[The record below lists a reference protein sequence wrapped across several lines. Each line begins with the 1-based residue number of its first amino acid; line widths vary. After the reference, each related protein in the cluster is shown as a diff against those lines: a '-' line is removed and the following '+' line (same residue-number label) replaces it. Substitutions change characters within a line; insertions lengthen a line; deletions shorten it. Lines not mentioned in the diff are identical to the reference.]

1 MTFLCWG
8 FFVKDVTLVLI
19 GGAVFFIVVDLFF
32 NFLRVLRLV
41 RDWRIIFFLPL
52 GSGTSSITD
61 CLLGCGGW
69 EVRLDV
75 CACVRLFQRICLLL
89 SRRVVVQVG

>member
-1 MTFLCWG
+1 MGGVIVISGSGVIRVGVVEEWI
-8 FFVKDVTLVLI
+8 TLVLI
-19 GGAVFFIVVDLFF
+19 DGAVFFIVVDLFF
-32 NFLRVLRLV
+32 DFLRVLRLV

-75 CACVRLFQRICLLL
+75 CGCFRGSACC
-89 SRRVVVQVG
+89 

>member
-1 MTFLCWG
+1 MKDGRSYCYFWVRGDKGRSSGRVGNVGTNRWCCFLYCR
-8 FFVKDVTLVLI
+8 
-19 GGAVFFIVVDLFF
+19 GGPFFF

-52 GSGTSSITD
+52 GSGSITD

-69 EVRLDV
+69 EVGLDM
-75 CACVRLFQRICLLL
+75 CGCFRGSACC
-89 SRRVVVQVG
+89 

>member
-1 MTFLCWG
+1 MGGVIVMSGSGVISVGVVEEWIA
-8 FFVKDVTLVLI
+8 LVLFD
-19 GGAVFFIVVDLFF
+19 GAVFFIVVDLFF

-52 GSGTSSITD
+52 GSGSITD

-75 CACVRLFQRICLLL
+75 CGCFRGSACC
-89 SRRVVVQVG
+89 